1 MIYTTLA
8 NNKSENTMINLTTD
22 VYTVPCLSDNYA
34 YVIHNSATGIAAIVD
49 VPESGPIVAKITELG
64 ATVTEIFLT
73 HHHWDH
79 IDGLDDLQIALS
91 TQLDQTECRVIGAKA
106 DAHRLPPLDEALSPG
121 QIVQVCGVEGE
132 IFDVSGHTLGHLAL
146 HMPDIKALFTAD
158 SLMAM
163 GCGRLF
169 EGNATQMW
177 QSLSQLRAL
186 PSDTLVY
193 SGHEYTESN
202 MAFVLSLGE
211 TNQDIA
217 TRAAQITRDRAAGH
231 ATVPSLLSLELKTN
245 PFLRA
250 DDPSLKAII
259 GMSGKKPMEV
269 FSKIRELKDN
279 F

>member
-1 MIYTTLA
+1 
-8 NNKSENTMINLTTD
+8 MINLTID

-34 YVIHNSATGIAAIVD
+34 YVIHNTATGKAAIVD
-49 VPESGPIVAKITELG
+49 VPDAGPIIAKIKELG
-64 ATVTEIFLT
+64 ASVTEIFLT

-79 IDGLDDLQIALS
+79 IDGLDDLQIALV
-91 TQLDQTECRVIGAKA
+91 TQLDQNKCRVFGAKA

-121 QIVQVCGVEGE
+121 QTVQICGVEGK

-146 HMPDIKALFTAD
+146 HMPGIKALFTAD

-169 EGNATQMW
+169 EGSAAQMW
-177 QSLSQLRAL
+177 QSLSQLRTL

-202 MAFVLSLGE
+202 MAFTLSLGE
-211 TNQDIA
+211 TNPDIA
-217 TRAAQITRDRAAGH
+217 TRAGQITTDRAAGH
-231 ATVPSLLSLELKTN
+231 ATVPRLLSLELKTN

-250 DDPSLKAII
+250 DDPSLQAII
-259 GMSGKKPMEV
+259 GMSGKQPVEV
-269 FSKIRELKDN
+269 FAKIRGLKDN

>member
-1 MIYTTLA
+1 
-8 NNKSENTMINLTTD
+8 MINLTTN
-22 VYTVPCLSDNYA
+22 VYTIPCLSDNYA
-34 YVIHNSATGIAAIVD
+34 YVIHNSVTGKAAIVD
-49 VPESGPIVAKITELG
+49 VPDSGPIIAKIRELG

-79 IDGLDDLQIALS
+79 IDGLADLQTALGV
-91 TQLDQTECRVIGAKA
+91 QLGQTKCRVFGAKA

-121 QIVQVCGVEGE
+121 QTVQICGVEGK

-146 HMPDIKALFTAD
+146 HMPKIKALFTAD

-169 EGNATQMW
+169 EGSAAQMW
-177 QSLSQLRAL
+177 QSLSQLRTL

-202 MAFVLSLGE
+202 MEFALSLGE
-211 TNQDIA
+211 TNPDIA
-217 TRAAQITRDRAAGH
+217 TRAAQIITDRAAGH
-231 ATVPSLLSLELKTN
+231 PTVPSILSLELETN

-250 DDPSLKAII
+250 DDPSLQAVI
-259 GMSGKKPMEV
+259 GMRGIKPAEV
-269 FSKIRELKDN
+269 FATIRGLKDN